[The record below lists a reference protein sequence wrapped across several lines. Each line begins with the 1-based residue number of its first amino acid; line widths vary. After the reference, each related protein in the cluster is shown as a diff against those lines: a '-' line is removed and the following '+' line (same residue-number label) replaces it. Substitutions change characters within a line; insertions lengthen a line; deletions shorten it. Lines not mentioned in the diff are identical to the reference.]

1 MAVLLP
7 ELPAELLYIIASNLP
22 NKSVKALR
30 LTCRTLC
37 SMAPLRLD
45 RVFISAKPLNIAVF
59 WAVADSETFRY
70 KVTEIIYDDARLMK
84 PPERDTW
91 NLEGED
97 GYEYGR
103 DLDTDEDD
111 YTCSSPWFTSQLR
124 RNKADMPYRR
134 GGGLRAPEDPRLAEH
149 RGSEL
154 ALALCWQYYQN
165 LLQQQEDVI
174 FSRRDVEA
182 FVYGLRKFPNLK
194 RITLTPA
201 AHGHLWGPL
210 YVTPMIRAFHADG
223 PLHYNAA
230 LAKYAAHHIS
240 ELTIDANSLPTG
252 LNCRVFEE
260 LNTEYNDFATLLR
273 RPSFRR
279 LDLTLLV
286 GGQER
291 MGWRCYRSRLL
302 SRALANSH
310 GLEHLTLTTTV
321 DANLAYDD
329 EIVPS
334 SNGGSRAQFV
344 PLCTILPVEKFHSLA
359 HFGLC
364 NFLVDKDDVID
375 LLKALSPT
383 LRSLFL
389 GHLWFVKDGGSLEEL
404 LEDMREKL
412 DWRGRHDPATR
423 PMVSFSVPTD
433 YSRVG
438 HAIVVEKEAHEFLYG
453 DGPNPLVWITN
464 NDSSNRFHRP
474 SHALYGP
481 LHHTIDKIADLNES
495 KSRPWNLFINWSK
508 DASLL
513 PNGAHLYV
521 NDLGR
526 AHVLAAVTPAAGNK
540 RMIISGAKIS
550 AQEISGMDQSMPA
563 AKQGEENED
572 YNTDNEK

>member
-7 ELPAELLYIIASNLP
+7 ELPAELLYIIASYLP

-37 SMAPLRLD
+37 SVAPLRLD
-45 RVFISAKPLNIAVF
+45 RVFISANPLNIAVF
-59 WAVADSETFRY
+59 RAVADSETFRY

-84 PPERDTW
+84 PPEPDTW

-111 YTCSSPWFTSQLR
+111 YTCSSPWFMSQLR

-154 ALALCWQYYQN
+154 APALCWQYYQN

-210 YVTPMIRAFHADG
+210 YETPMIRAFPRGFNYPIPRGWPTGQRVWDAPQAQSWEDAEVRNEYRG
-223 PLHYNAA
+223 FSIITRA
-230 LAKYAAHHIS
+230 LAEYAAHHIS

-260 LNTEYNDFATLLR
+260 PNTEYNDFATLLR
-273 RPSFRR
+273 RPGFRR
-279 LDLTLLV
+279 LDLALLV

-291 MGWRCYRSRLL
+291 TGWRCYRSRLL

-321 DANLAYDD
+321 DVNLAYDD

-334 SNGGSRAQFV
+334 RNSGSRAQFV
-344 PLCTILPVEKFHSLA
+344 PLCTILPVENFHSLA

-412 DWRGRHDPATR
+412 DWRGRHDPAAR
-423 PMVSFSVPTD
+423 PMVSFAVPTD

-438 HAIVVEKEAHEFLYG
+438 HAIFVEKEAHEFLYG
-453 DGPNPLVWITN
+453 DGPNPLVWIT
-464 NDSSNRFHRP
+464 DSGSVCPPVGVVRDAFLPGVEWSN
-474 SHALYGP
+474 SNSL
-481 LHHTIDKIADLNES
+481 DL
-495 KSRPWNLFINWSK
+495 SR
-508 DASLL
+508 
-513 PNGAHLYV
+513 
-521 NDLGR
+521 
-526 AHVLAAVTPAAGNK
+526 
-540 RMIISGAKIS
+540 
-550 AQEISGMDQSMPA
+550 
-563 AKQGEENED
+563 
-572 YNTDNEK
+572 